1 MGKYNAKQDTLM
13 GGVLMNLGYIT
24 SAQRDKA
31 EVLDGLAKSL
41 QTNNPDFKKPFYG
54 QIASGAG
61 AEKIVQELQKQIDAG
76 KIKADDPQKV
86 KLDALASVEL
96 GIKGE
101 LAGSDIER
109 EGGPIKNALK
119 VQKELRDTEKLGML
133 PDSAE
138 GMKEMTVKIAERLNL
153 DVPARNPEH
162 ASDSHRDVE
171 QLFRS
176 STEQVAQRRV
186 EPPERGLG

>member
-1 MGKYNAKQDTLM
+1 MGNYNAKQDTFM

-24 SAQRDKA
+24 SAQRDKT
-31 EVLDGLAKSL
+31 EVLDGLAKTL

-61 AEKIVQELQKQIDAG
+61 AEKIMQELKQQIADG
-76 KIKADDPQKV
+76 KIKSDDPQKV
-86 KLDALASVEL
+86 KLDALASVDL
-96 GIKGE
+96 SIKGE
-101 LAGSDIER
+101 QAGSDIER

-133 PDSAE
+133 PDSPE

-162 ASDSHRDVE
+162 AFDSHRDVE
-171 QLFRS
+171 QLLRS
-176 STEQVAQRRV
+176 STEQVAQRHV
-186 EPPERGLG
+186 EPPEREFG